1 MKNRKDFAV
10 FILTHGRAHNVLTYH
25 KLKSSG
31 YTGKI
36 YLLVDDEDKQIDEYK
51 KVYGKEV
58 IVFPKQDAI
67 DITDSCDNFRKRNSV
82 VYARNY
88 NFVVAEQLGLN
99 YFLQLDDDY
108 TNFCYSFD
116 NNRQYITEKNKIT
129 NLDAVISAML
139 QFLIDSG
146 ATSIAMA
153 QGGDFIGGDNSQ
165 VAKLHINGQFSR
177 KLMNS
182 FFCSVERPF
191 KFVGRMNDDVNTYV
205 SNGNRGLLMITVPRI
220 RLDQKQ
226 TQSNAGGLTDMY
238 LDYGTYVKSF
248 YTVMFQPSSVK
259 ISEMG
264 VSNRRLHHLIKWK
277 YTVPMILN
285 EKHRKRGNSCVDA
298 NQNQLN

>member
-1 MKNRKDFAV
+1 MNNIKDFAV
-10 FILTHGRAHNVLTYH
+10 FILTHGRAHNVITYH
-25 KLKSSG
+25 QLRSQG

-36 YLLVDDEDKQIDEYK
+36 YLLVDDEDKQLKDYQSIFK
-51 KVYGKEV
+51 KEV
-58 IVFPKQDAI
+58 IVFPKQLAI
-67 DITDSCDNFRKRNSV
+67 DMTDACDNFNKRNSV

-88 NFVVAEQLGLN
+88 NFVVAKELGLK

-108 TNFCYSFD
+108 TNFAYSF
-116 NNRQYITEKNKIT
+116 NNQRQYITQQNKIL
-129 NLDAVISAML
+129 NLDAIIQIML

-146 ATSIAMA
+146 ATSVAMA
-153 QGGDFIGGDNSQ
+153 QGGDFIGGESSQ

-182 FFCSVERPF
+182 FFCSVDRPF

-205 SNGNRGLLMITVPRI
+205 SNGNRGSLMITVPRI

-226 TQSNAGGLTDMY
+226 TQTNAGGLTDMY

-277 YTVPMILN
+277 YTVPMIIS
-285 EKHRKRGNSCVDA
+285 EKHRKRGKS
-298 NQNQLN
+298 